1 MARDIRA
8 ADWRWEALTAALPVD
23 STAREVT
30 GTSLRRDP
38 QLLPVMAV
46 REPALQHNVD
56 VMASWCADRG
66 AHLAPHAKTTMSP
79 EVLERQLQAGAWGVT
94 VATAT
99 QARTVLAFGVR
110 RIVLANTVVSPAA
123 IAWLGAVARD
133 RDVEVLLFAD
143 SLRAVRLLEANL
155 EHGDTL
161 DVLVELGLPG
171 RRGGARTRSE
181 ATAVAEVVAASPH
194 LRLAGVSAYEGVVA
208 TDRDAAT
215 LDEVRSLCDAA
226 TAVTSALQRRA
237 LFEREEPVL
246 SAGGSAYVDLV
257 ADQCTKQWP
266 AGGGPR
272 LLLRSGCYVTHDHG
286 LYERLGPRMA
296 RNGLQPAL
304 ELWAEVL
311 SVPERG
317 LAVVGA
323 GRRECPDDAGGP
335 RLLRAFRGGA
345 SRNVEQAAVV
355 RMFDH
360 HAVFAPGDGLE
371 VGDVVVLGISHPCS
385 AFSRWRLLP
394 LLDDDDVVVG
404 RLHSYV

>member
-1 MARDIRA
+1 MTADIGA
-8 ADWRWEALTAALPVD
+8 VDWRWEALAAALPVD
-23 STAREVT
+23 STAPEMT
-30 GTSLRRDP
+30 GTSLRRDA
-38 QLLPVMAV
+38 QLLPVMTV
-46 REPALQHNVD
+46 RERALQHNVE
-56 VMASWCADRG
+56 VMASWCADHG

-79 EVLERQLQAGAWGVT
+79 EVLERQLRAGAWGVT

-99 QARTVLAFGVR
+99 QARAVLRFGVR

-123 IAWLGAVARD
+123 VAWLGAVARD
-133 RDVEVLLFAD
+133 RDVDVLLFAD
-143 SLRAVRLLEANL
+143 SLQAVRLLEANL

-171 RRGGARTRSE
+171 RRGGARTQSQ
-181 ATAVAEVVAASPH
+181 ATAVAEAVAASPH

-208 TDRDAAT
+208 ADREAPT
-215 LDEVRSLCDAA
+215 LDEVRRICDAT
-226 TAVTSALQRRA
+226 TAVTAALHRRA

-246 SAGGSAYVDLV
+246 SVGGSAYVDVV
-257 ADQCTKQWP
+257 ADRCATQWP
-266 AGGGPR
+266 GGEGPR

-286 LYERLGPRMA
+286 LYERLAPRLG
-296 RNGLQPAL
+296 RTGLQPAL

-311 SVPERG
+311 SVPEPG

-335 RLLRAFRGGA
+335 RLLRAFRGG
-345 SRNVEQAAVV
+345 EPWEPDDTTMV

-360 HAVFAPGDGLE
+360 HTVFASGDDLE
-371 VGDVVVLGISHPCS
+371 IGDVVVLGISHPCS